1 MGAGAGNCDCDRVCV
16 CDCDGACITKSIIKT
31 WAQEQLQ
38 EQEQEH
44 SLATATRP
52 ASVTIITN
60 IIISG
65 IIHQDARH
73 SCNPEPNPPM

>member
-16 CDCDGACITKSIIKT
+16 RDCDGACITKSIIKT

-44 SLATATRP
+44 SLATATRL
-52 ASVTIITN
+52 ASVTVT
-60 IIISG
+60 G
-65 IIHQDARH
+65 IASEHRQDGVKA
-73 SCNPEPNPPM
+73 

>member
-16 CDCDGACITKSIIKT
+16 CDGACVTKSIIKT

-44 SLATATRP
+44 LLATAARP
-52 ASVTIITN
+52 ASVTVT
-60 IIISG
+60 G
-65 IIHQDARH
+65 IASEHHQDGVTA
-73 SCNPEPNPPM
+73 